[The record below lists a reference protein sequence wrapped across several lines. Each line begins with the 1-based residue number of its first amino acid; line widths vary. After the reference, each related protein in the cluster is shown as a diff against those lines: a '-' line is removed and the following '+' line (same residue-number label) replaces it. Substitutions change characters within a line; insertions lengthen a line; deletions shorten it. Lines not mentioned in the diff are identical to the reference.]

1 MRRQCW
7 QMVVVIGW
15 MRMEVLFHS
24 KSLIL
29 IYQKQII
36 SQDWMELVDGKCSWQ
51 LVLGKFSSWWLFFA
65 ILMSFLYILKLSVGV
80 LHLANAFGSWCLAN
94 AGWSEFVAMRCRQE
108 NDPALLIP
116 NLIYASVIFNA
127 CLPLSTITLHYITI
141 HCIALHY
148 ITLWVILAAC
158 LSLPTITPAPA
169 CTYLSPPAKSQ
180 SHKTSSCCY
189 FRILKCRFP
198 VSYAPSKPA

>member
-1 MRRQCW
+1 MQLAISAW
-7 QMVVVIGW
+7 QIFKLVTFFCNFNVFFIYFKVVSW
-15 MRMEVLFHS
+15 CFAF
-24 KSLIL
+24 
-29 IYQKQII
+29 
-36 SQDWMELVDGKCSWQ
+36 GKCIWQ
-51 LVLGKFSSWWLFFA
+51 LVFGKCRLVGICGNALQAGEWPRPLDSKLDLCLGHFQRMFTPVHHYS
-65 ILMSFLYILKLSVGV
+65 
-80 LHLANAFGSWCLAN
+80 
-94 AGWSEFVAMRCRQE
+94 
-108 NDPALLIP
+108 
-116 NLIYASVIFNA
+116 
-127 CLPLSTITLHYITI
+127 TLHY
-141 HCIALHY
+141 IALHY

>member
-1 MRRQCW
+1 MQLAISAW
-7 QMVVVIGW
+7 QI
-15 MRMEVLFHS
+15 F
-24 KSLIL
+24 K
-29 IYQKQII
+29 
-36 SQDWMELVDGKCSWQ
+36 LVT
-51 LVLGKFSSWWLFFA
+51 FFFA
-65 ILMSFLYILKLSVGV
+65 ILKSFLFILKLSVGV

-148 ITLWVILAAC
+148 ITLH
-158 LSLPTITPAPA
+158 
-169 CTYLSPPAKSQ
+169 YG
-180 SHKTSSCCY
+180 
-189 FRILKCRFP
+189 
-198 VSYAPSKPA
+198 

>member
-51 LVLGKFSSWWLFFA
+51 LVLGKFSSWWLFFCNFKVFF
-65 ILMSFLYILKLSVGV
+65 IYFKVVSWCF
-80 LHLANAFGSWCLAN
+80 AFGKCIWQLVFGKCRLVGICGNALQAGEWPRPLDSKLDLCL
-94 AGWSEFVAMRCRQE
+94 GHFQRMFTPVHH
-108 NDPALLIP
+108 
-116 NLIYASVIFNA
+116 Y
-127 CLPLSTITLHYITI
+127 STLHYNTLHCITLHYIMGNFGRMFIPAHHYT
-141 HCIALHY
+141 CPCLH
-148 ITLWVILAAC
+148 
-158 LSLPTITPAPA
+158 LSLAT
-169 CTYLSPPAKSQ
+169 CQKSK
-180 SHKTSSCCY
+180 S
-189 FRILKCRFP
+189 
-198 VSYAPSKPA
+198 